1 MLNNKIIELHSQGL
15 SDKSIAK
22 ELGLHRSTINKKR
35 KNLGLKANNTKP
47 PRKLT
52 DEKLYELHASG
63 LTDTEIGKLIN
74 MSPINVGKRRRALS
88 LESNYNYGSEF
99 VPYIALEGYSYWAFT
114 GHLLGD
120 GYLNKP
126 SNNSEAKGNFA
137 HSLAQEEY
145 FDHKYEIFKDVCSE
159 PIIKHHLDS
168 RTNNTY
174 SCKFTQHPT
183 NRFLTELHSRYYR
196 RQKNGSYKKVITP
209 EVMRDYNE
217 ISLAYT
223 FMDDGSFNRNK
234 YYSLALCNF
243 TEKELK
249 YYCWYINKLFN
260 FNCRP
265 HKRGII
271 YFPYSDTERFTEI
284 VKPYIHT
291 SMYYKLHN
299 QI

>member
-15 SDKSIAK
+15 SDESIAK

-74 MSPINVGKRRRALS
+74 MSPINVGKRRRALG
-88 LESNYNYGSEF
+88 LESNYKYGSEF
-99 VPYIALEGYSYWAFT
+99 VPYIALERYSYWAFT

-126 SNNSEAKGNFA
+126 SDNSEARGNFA
-137 HSLAQEEY
+137 HSLDQEEY

-159 PIIKHHLDS
+159 PIVKHHLDS
-168 RTNNTY
+168 RTNKTY

-223 FMDDGSFNRNK
+223 FMDDGSKTPSGYNIALCSFSKKELNYYK
-234 YYSLALCNF
+234 YYINNLFNIDVTVRKTGTVYIKASDKQKF
-243 TEKELK
+243 TEL
-249 YYCWYINKLFN
+249 I
-260 FNCRP
+260 
-265 HKRGII
+265 
-271 YFPYSDTERFTEI
+271 
-284 VKPYIHT
+284 KPYIHP

-299 QI
+299 HI